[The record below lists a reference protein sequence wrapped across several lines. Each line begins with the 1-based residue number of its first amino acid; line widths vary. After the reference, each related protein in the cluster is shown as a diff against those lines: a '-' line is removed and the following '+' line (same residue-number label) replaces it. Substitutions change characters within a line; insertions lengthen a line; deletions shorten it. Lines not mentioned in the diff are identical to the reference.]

1 MDGDTAPRA
10 DLAAVAVRHDGV
22 LVVDE
27 AHATGVFGPAGAGL
41 AHDLAGRSNLITL
54 HTCGKA
60 LGCEGA
66 LLCAPRIV
74 TDFLV
79 NRGRPFIFSTAP
91 SPLIAWLVRQAP
103 ELVSTHPQPP
113 VAPPAPIHPPHPPPP
128 PHP

>member
-1 MDGDTAPRA
+1 MDGDRAPVA
-10 DLAAVAVRHDGV
+10 DLAAVADRHDAI
-22 LVVDE
+22 LIVDE

-41 AHDLAGRSNLITL
+41 AHILGPRENLITL

-66 LLCAPRIV
+66 LLCAPHIV

-91 SPLIAWLVRQAP
+91 SPLIAWLVRQALAIVATEP
-103 ELVSTHPQPP
+103 ERQEIGRASCGERVCQD
-113 VAPPAPIHPPHPPPP
+113 V
-128 PHP
+128 